1 MKQPP
6 RKEGPGPRPAEA
18 AGEAPARYDV
28 PAVRQVLQLLE
39 LLCESEQPLGV
50 SQIGQALRMN
60 KSMVFRL
67 LQTLLKGGWV
77 VRNEDRQT
85 YQMGLRPF
93 HYVSK
98 PVGRMNLLV
107 AANGP
112 VRALWQATGEST
124 YLGILDGDKV
134 LYLEHLNATGTVQ
147 IAGKVGGRYTLHC
160 SAPGKVLLAHA
171 GEDLLNQ
178 LVQRG
183 LERQT
188 RHTICQPVRLR
199 NHLKEV
205 ARQGYGVDV
214 EEYAE
219 GCICYAAPI
228 RNYTGNVVAVVGL
241 SVLTL
246 YYTFERMCR
255 ELGPKVHEA
264 ARAISLALGYQD
276 PPGRMT
282 KPGGRTS

>member
-1 MKQPP
+1 MKQLD
-6 RKEGPGPRPAEA
+6 RKGGGRPRPAEDA
-18 AGEAPARYDV
+18 AAPAGRYDV
-28 PAVRQVLQLLE
+28 PAVRQGLQLIE

-50 SQIGQALRMN
+50 SQIGHALRMN

-67 LQTLLKGGWV
+67 LQTLLRGGWV

-124 YLGILDGDKV
+124 YLGVLDGDKV

-171 GEDLLNQ
+171 GEELLQQ
-178 LVQRG
+178 LIQRG

-188 RHTICQPVRLR
+188 RRTICQPVRLR
-199 NHLKEV
+199 NHLREV
-205 ARQGYGVDV
+205 VRQGYAMDV

-219 GCICYAAPI
+219 GCICYAVPV
-228 RNYTGNVVAVVGL
+228 RNYTGKVVAVAGI

-246 YYTFERMCR
+246 YYTVERMCR

-264 ARAISLALGYQD
+264 GRAISLALGYQE
-276 PPGRMT
+276 PRGVRN
-282 KPGGRTS
+282 G

>member
-1 MKQPP
+1 MK
-6 RKEGPGPRPAEA
+6 RRVRGRGGAGGAPAEA
-18 AGEAPARYDV
+18 GPAPARYDV
-28 PAVRQVLQLLE
+28 PAVRQVLQVIE

-67 LQTLLKGGWV
+67 LQTLLRGGWV
-77 VRNEDRQT
+77 VRDEDRQS
-85 YQMGLRPF
+85 YRMGLRPF

-98 PVGRMNLLV
+98 PVSRMNLLV
-107 AANGP
+107 ASEGP
-112 VRALWQATGEST
+112 VRSLWQATGEST
-124 YLGILDGDKV
+124 YLGVLDQDKV

-160 SAPGKVLLAHA
+160 SAPGKILLAHA

-178 LVQRG
+178 LIQRG

-199 NHLKEV
+199 NHLREV
-205 ARQGYGVDV
+205 ARQGYAMDL

-219 GCICYAAPI
+219 GCLCFAAPI
-228 RNYTGNVVAVVGL
+228 RNYTGKVVAVVGV

-246 YYTFERMCR
+246 YYTAERLSR
-255 ELGPKVHEA
+255 ELGPKVRET
-264 ARAISLALGYQD
+264 ARAVSLALGYD
-276 PPGRMT
+276 ERAAARS
-282 KPGGRTS
+282 RTS